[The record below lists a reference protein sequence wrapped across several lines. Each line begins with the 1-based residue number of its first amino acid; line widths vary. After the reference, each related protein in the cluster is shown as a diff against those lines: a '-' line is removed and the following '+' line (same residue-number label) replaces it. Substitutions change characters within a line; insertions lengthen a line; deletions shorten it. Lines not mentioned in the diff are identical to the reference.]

1 MRVASIGLAFVG
13 LILVMSIFAL
23 TASAE
28 DADKA
33 GAVET
38 RRVEVERL
46 TIKSAR
52 PFQAVVN
59 AVQAAVGHPNMLEFS
74 KAIRNARSYSDIER
88 LVDSSVSQSGL
99 MLFTQFDDGEILRKE
114 SGTR

>member
-1 MRVASIGLAFVG
+1 MRVASILGPAFVG

-28 DADKA
+28 GADKA

-46 TIKSAR
+46 TVESAR

-74 KAIRNARSYSDIER
+74 KAIVETLEAIRRSSA
-88 LVDSSVSQSGL
+88 
-99 MLFTQFDDGEILRKE
+99 
-114 SGTR
+114 